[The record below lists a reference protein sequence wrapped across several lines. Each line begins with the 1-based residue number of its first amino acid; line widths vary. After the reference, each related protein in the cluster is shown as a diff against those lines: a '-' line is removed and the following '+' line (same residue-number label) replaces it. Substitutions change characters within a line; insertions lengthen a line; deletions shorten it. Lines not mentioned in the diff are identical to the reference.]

1 MGKIH
6 HYIGA
11 LTGALAL
18 SACIPATTAPAP
30 RAPSAAQKA
39 PVSDFERGSLD
50 EVVGGDA
57 RPTWT
62 LQPVAANARDIAA
75 STYVVRPGDTLR
87 AIGAMTGAGS
97 EAIAMENDLAPPYT
111 LHPGQQ
117 LRIPAGRYHR
127 VAAGETGIGIAHA
140 YGVDWGEVV
149 TINALAEPYILRVG
163 QRLRLPASARPLTPE
178 QVDVAAR
185 AAAFRLDIDDIM
197 TGSQPALAARTR
209 PAAASAAPRAP
220 VTTAI
225 APPAAFSGRF
235 QWPLQGKL
243 IARFGPLAPGKV
255 NDGINIAAA
264 RGTPIHAA
272 AAGVVAYAG
281 DQIAV
286 YGGLILIDH
295 GGGWMSAYGHAA
307 KIDVQR
313 GQAVKAGEVIGLAGA
328 TGQVQSPQL
337 HFQLRKNRIP
347 VDPMKQ
353 LPPR

>member
-30 RAPSAAQKA
+30 RAPSVAHKA
-39 PVSDFERGSLD
+39 PASDFERGSLG

-75 STYVVRPGDTLR
+75 STYIVRPGDTLR

-111 LHPGQQ
+111 LRPGQQ

-185 AAAFRLDIDDIM
+185 AAASS
-197 TGSQPALAARTR
+197 T
-209 PAAASAAPRAP
+209 SA
-220 VTTAI
+220 
-225 APPAAFSGRF
+225 
-235 QWPLQGKL
+235 GK
-243 IARFGPLAPGKV
+243 
-255 NDGINIAAA
+255 
-264 RGTPIHAA
+264 
-272 AAGVVAYAG
+272 AGVTSSSVCNRRT
-281 DQIAV
+281 
-286 YGGLILIDH
+286 
-295 GGGWMSAYGHAA
+295 SS
-307 KIDVQR
+307 R
-313 GQAVKAGEVIGLAGA
+313 RRLAGTRR
-328 TGQVQSPQL
+328 TGWEVMQAP
-337 HFQLRKNRIP
+337 
-347 VDPMKQ
+347 
-353 LPPR
+353 

>member
-30 RAPSAAQKA
+30 RAPSVAHKA
-39 PVSDFERGSLD
+39 PASDFERGSLG

-75 STYVVRPGDTLR
+75 STYIVRPGDTLR

-111 LHPGQQ
+111 LRPGQQ

-149 TINALAEPYILRVG
+149 TINALAEPYIL
-163 QRLRLPASARPLTPE
+163 
-178 QVDVAAR
+178 
-185 AAAFRLDIDDIM
+185 IDDIM
-197 TGSQPALAARTR
+197 TGSQPALAASTR

-313 GQAVKAGEVIGLAGA
+313 GQAVKTGEVIGLAGA